1 MTPAELCLYLG
12 CSVRAWHAKMVDR
25 SLHSIQS
32 LISILKLCALI
43 KSSHTFWSTWNK
55 KHKFSNSQLVK
66 TQWLRSNFHQLSL
79 HLHCFWC
86 QWLLPNMHLL
96 SSYIHQRKYIYPSVS
111 KYETFWNIWKY
122 RWMDLYLQEGHS
134 GIYLNTCQLTL
145 GFVIPLCHGKLTNM
159 STDLG
164 PFRPSLS
171 W

>member
-1 MTPAELCLYLG
+1 MLNLTWIHAYDLKKKKVFALDHQVTPAELCLYLG

-122 RWMDLYLQEGHS
+122 RWMDLYPRDTRDGLEVV
-134 GIYLNTCQLTL
+134 
-145 GFVIPLCHGKLTNM
+145 GFFG
-159 STDLG
+159 
-164 PFRPSLS
+164 
-171 W
+171 